1 MKEGG
6 PVRLVAILNSFN
18 RRELLREALPSLA
31 GALAECPFGAAIV
44 VFEAGSTDG
53 SLEWLANYQQEE
65 KPPTPIQVILR
76 EEGADGSLS
85 AGVNAAAYYALEKFP
100 HLEWLLLY

>member
-1 MKEGG
+1 MKVGG

-18 RRELLREALPSLA
+18 RRDLLREALPSLA
-31 GALAECPFGAAIV
+31 SALAECPFGAAIV
-44 VFEAGSTDG
+44 VFDAGSTDG
-53 SLEWLANYQQEE
+53 SLEWLANYQEE
-65 KPPTPIQVILR
+65 RPPTPVQMILR

-85 AGVNAAAYYALEKFP
+85 AGVNAAARYALEKFP